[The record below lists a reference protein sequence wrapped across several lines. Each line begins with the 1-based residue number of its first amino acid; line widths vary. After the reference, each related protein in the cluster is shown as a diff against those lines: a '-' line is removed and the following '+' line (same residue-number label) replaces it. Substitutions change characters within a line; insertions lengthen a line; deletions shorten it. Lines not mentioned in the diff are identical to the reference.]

1 MASPGS
7 RWAFPVS
14 RRAALLL
21 WALVLWTPV
30 DAVLHAGNRSACPAD
45 HTSLS
50 PAQQKAVCQ
59 CHFPVR
65 EKCPPLEYRG
75 LHGDCCKC
83 SVLTEESG
91 LLVARILALL
101 VAFAL
106 SHAFI
111 RAGAHDEENDLDHIR
126 AVKTSREHYAR
137 FGLTMSIEDYADN
150 AYDMLDLQYLRL
162 TRLVLFVQVVW
173 AASPTLKGNSNW
185 ESISAG
191 PCRSF
196 SPGGP
201 EAASMAVC
209 WLGRPE
215 SKQWEM
221 ILWTVF
227 AVTFIAVQV
236 VADAWHRR
244 VRRVCCRGPSAL
256 PEAPRKTCVEK
267 LQRWRKVAAMTYCML
282 YPLLLKV
289 LVEGL
294 PCTEDGALNFL
305 DMATPCPV
313 SHAVSIGL
321 IVAWTLP
328 AVVMSLVVVWHYQ
341 RDHLNDEQFLH
352 SWGFLVIGYKPG
364 RIFWPLLD
372 WLELCLYLA
381 LYASSANFIEPSIR
395 LSLNW
400 IVCAIKLFLQ
410 SWLEPYESKT
420 IDASMRQNY
429 VLLLA
434 LFFVA
439 STSAHREVEQ
449 CNQTYSTVLTVLYR
463 VTLWLFLLGSVLFH
477 TFDFCF
483 HGAVSTA
490 AFQKFRRCV
499 RAAGDDLE
507 EDAPAIDVV
516 EDYRI
521 PSEDL
526 TVRIQERLGSGGAGS
541 VYKADWTQDSKPVA
555 AKELIETLMD
565 AQQTME
571 FEREVKN
578 LIQANH
584 RAVINF
590 YGICDKYDARLE
602 QNRRYI
608 VMEYAENGS
617 LEGTLE
623 IMSQSYSAQVE
634 RLAGGAR
641 MARTLQM
648 VYPLSVGQILTWAL
662 DIASALKY
670 LNSRGMPHRD
680 VKPQNIF
687 LDANNRAKVGDL
699 GFAKLHSTVAA
710 MRQGRPS
717 AGASSARIQR
727 QKSSAE
733 APPSEDQFGGG
744 TPEYM
749 APEAFHLPPSQWGE
763 KVDVWAYGVTLK
775 RIVTL
780 AQPFEAAARRNF
792 RVDVPAGRVRP
803 FAHVPA
809 ARIHYAHPALETLLD
824 ACLNFHPAERPTF
837 GIIFDVLKKMRDPQS
852 AKVTTARRTEV
863 FNPLLMGEY
872 HAPAAVV
879 RPRLSVT
886 ANKELVQSVSD
897 RSVLGRSSHGGEDS
911 DARQRSASNEVG
923 SRRKPSDIELS
934 RTR

>member
-1 MASPGS
+1 
-7 RWAFPVS
+7 
-14 RRAALLL
+14 
-21 WALVLWTPV
+21 
-30 DAVLHAGNRSACPAD
+30 
-45 HTSLS
+45 
-50 PAQQKAVCQ
+50 
-59 CHFPVR
+59 
-65 EKCPPLEYRG
+65 
-75 LHGDCCKC
+75 
-83 SVLTEESG
+83 
-91 LLVARILALL
+91 
-101 VAFAL
+101 
-106 SHAFI
+106 
-111 RAGAHDEENDLDHIR
+111 
-126 AVKTSREHYAR
+126 
-137 FGLTMSIEDYADN
+137 
-150 AYDMLDLQYLRL
+150 
-162 TRLVLFVQVVW
+162 
-173 AASPTLKGNSNW
+173 
-185 ESISAG
+185 
-191 PCRSF
+191 
-196 SPGGP
+196 
-201 EAASMAVC
+201 MAVC

-215 SKQWEM
+215 SKLWEM
-221 ILWTVF
+221 ILWTV
-227 AVTFIAVQV
+227 IAVAVIAMQV
-236 VADAWHRR
+236 VADSCHGR
-244 VRRVCCRGPSAL
+244 VRRACCREASAL
-256 PEAPRKTCVEK
+256 PEAPRKTKTCMEK

-294 PCTEDGALNFL
+294 VCTKDFKWNFI
-305 DMATPCPV
+305 DMATPCPL
-313 SHAVSIGL
+313 SRAVSIGL

-328 AVVMSLVVVWHYQ
+328 AVAMSLVVVRHYQ
-341 RDHLNDEQFLH
+341 RDHLNDEEFLH
-352 SWGFLVIGYKPG
+352 NWGFLVIGYKPD

-372 WLELCLYLA
+372 LLELCLYLA
-381 LYASSANFIEPSIR
+381 LYASNFNFIEPSIR
-395 LSLNW
+395 LTLNW
-400 IVCAIKLFLQ
+400 IVCAIKLFSQ
-410 SWLEPYESKT
+410 SWLKPYESKT
-420 IDASMRQNY
+420 IDASTRQNY
-429 VLLLA
+429 VFLLA

-439 STSAHREVEQ
+439 STLTVPAVEH
-449 CNQTYSTVLTVLYR
+449 CNPLYFAVLTVVYYT
-463 VTLWLFLLGSVLFH
+463 TLWPFLVGSVLFH

-490 AFQKFRRCV
+490 VSQRCRRCV
-499 RAAGDDLE
+499 RKAGDDLE

-526 TVRIQERLGSGGAGS
+526 TVRVQERLGSGGAGS
-541 VYKADWTQDSKPVA
+541 VYKADWTQDAKPVA

-590 YGICDKYDARLE
+590 YGICDKYDARLQ

-617 LEGTLE
+617 LEGTLA
-623 IMSQSYSAQVE
+623 IMSRSYSAQVE
-634 RLAGGAR
+634 RLAGGPR

-710 MRQGRPS
+710 MRP
-717 AGASSARIQR
+717 AAPASSVRIER
-727 QKSSAE
+727 QKSKAE

-749 APEAFHLPPSQWGE
+749 APEAFNLPPSQWGE

-780 AQPFEAAARRNF
+780 AQPFEDGARHNYK
-792 RVDVPAGRVRP
+792 VDVPAGRVRP

-809 ARIHYAHPALETLLD
+809 ARIHYAHPTLETLLD
-824 ACLNFHPAERPTF
+824 ACLHFHPAERPTF
-837 GIIFDVLKKMRDPQS
+837 GIIFDVLKKMRNLQS
-852 AKVTTARRTEV
+852 AKVITARRTEV
-863 FNPLLMGEY
+863 FNPLLMGAYE
-872 HAPAAVV
+872 APAAVA
-879 RPRLSVT
+879 RPRLS
-886 ANKELVQSVSD
+886 S
-897 RSVLGRSSHGGEDS
+897 
-911 DARQRSASNEVG
+911 
-923 SRRKPSDIELS
+923 IELS
-934 RTR
+934 GAYNTQ